1 MRMHGKALNEIWLI
15 LFLSAFQ
22 TGPSVMVGKGAEKV
36 G

>member
-1 MRMHGKALNEIWLI
+1 MEGPLNEIWLI

-22 TGPSVMVGKGAEKV
+22 TGPSVIARKGPEKV